1 MVIAMRR
8 FLISVL
14 LIAVLPGL
22 AQTPPGLIPQ
32 QRPVLAVT
40 PFVDASGSGLLSV
53 EGGLADMLEEK
64 LQQTGHPVIPHQAL
78 ESWLAGQGVWERTPA
93 AFAQAAAAMGADYL
107 VLGTLEA
114 LYTTR
119 VSLSLGFFTVEGVS
133 ATARVCLAVYVP
145 ATGEQLAR
153 LEAEGIGRGKATAS
167 FRFFFSLPWDV
178 CLGGL
183 RTSKSTY
190 LYGEPVIIGY
200 LDPTPPSTFYVTVQ
214 EAMPPSPVWISPNQ
228 PSSAADPCA
237 SWTWN
242 QWFGATHADP
252 GLYTVSLYEVGN
264 PVPIATANFQI
275 SPEPAGWSLELQ
287 VGTPE
292 FSGTAWSQAISAAL
306 DELVSNLPSV
316 WEGR

>member
-1 MVIAMRR
+1 MAR
-8 FLISVL
+8 FMISVFL
-14 LIAVLPGL
+14 LAGLAGL
-22 AQTPPGLIPQ
+22 AQTPQGLVPQ
-32 QRPVLAVT
+32 QRPLLAVA

-53 EGGLADMLEEK
+53 EGGLADMLAGK
-64 LQQTGHPVIPHQAL
+64 LQQAGHGVIPHQAL
-78 ESWLAGQGVWERTPA
+78 ESWLVGQGVWERTPA

-114 LYTTR
+114 LHTTR

-133 ATARVCLAVYVP
+133 ATARVCLAVYAP

-153 LEAEGIGRGKATAS
+153 LEAEGTGRGEATAS
-167 FRFFFSLPWDV
+167 FRFFLSLPWDV

-200 LDPTPPSTFYVTVQ
+200 LDPTPPGTFYVTIQ
-214 EAMPPSPVWISPNQ
+214 EALPPSPVWSSPNRS
-228 PSSAADPCA
+228 SSAADPCV

-252 GLYTVSLYEVGN
+252 GLYTVSLYEAGN

-275 SPEPAGWSLELQ
+275 SSDPAAWSIELQ

-292 FSGTAWSQAISAAL
+292 FSGTAWNQAISAAL
-306 DELVSNLPSV
+306 DELVSNLPSI
-316 WEGR
+316 WEER

>member
-1 MVIAMRR
+1 MAR
-8 FLISVL
+8 FMISVFL
-14 LIAVLPGL
+14 LAGLAGL
-22 AQTPPGLIPQ
+22 AQTPQGLVPQ
-32 QRPVLAVT
+32 QRPLLAVA

-53 EGGLADMLEEK
+53 EGGLADMLAGK
-64 LQQTGHPVIPHQAL
+64 LQQAGYGVIPHQAL
-78 ESWLAGQGVWERTPA
+78 ESWLVGQGVWERTPA

-114 LYTTR
+114 LHTTR

-133 ATARVCLAVYVP
+133 ATARVCLAVYAP

-153 LEAEGIGRGKATAS
+153 LEAEGTGRGEATAS
-167 FRFFFSLPWDV
+167 FRFFLSLPWDV

-200 LDPTPPSTFYVTVQ
+200 LDPTPPGTFYVTIQ
-214 EAMPPSPVWISPNQ
+214 EALPPSPVWSSPNRS
-228 PSSAADPCA
+228 SSAADPCV

-252 GLYTVSLYEVGN
+252 GLYMVRLYEAGN

-275 SPEPAGWSLELQ
+275 SSDPAAWSIELQ

-292 FSGTAWSQAISAAL
+292 FSGTAWNQAISAAL
-306 DELVSNLPSV
+306 DELVSNLPSI
-316 WEGR
+316 WEER

>member
-1 MVIAMRR
+1 M
-8 FLISVL
+8 ISVFL
-14 LIAVLPGL
+14 LAGLAGL
-22 AQTPPGLIPQ
+22 AQTPQGLVPQ
-32 QRPVLAVT
+32 QRPLLAVA

-53 EGGLADMLEEK
+53 EGGLADMLAGK
-64 LQQTGHPVIPHQAL
+64 LQQAGHGVIPHQAL
-78 ESWLAGQGVWERTPA
+78 ESWLVGQGVWERTPA

-114 LYTTR
+114 LHTTR

-133 ATARVCLAVYVP
+133 ATARVCLAVYAP

-153 LEAEGIGRGKATAS
+153 LEAEGTGRGEATAS
-167 FRFFFSLPWDV
+167 FRFFLSLPWDV

-200 LDPTPPSTFYVTVQ
+200 LDPTPPGTFYVTIQ
-214 EAMPPSPVWISPNQ
+214 EALPPSPVWSSPNRS
-228 PSSAADPCA
+228 SSAADPCV

-252 GLYTVSLYEVGN
+252 GLYTVSLYEAGN

-275 SPEPAGWSLELQ
+275 SSDPAAWSIELQ

-292 FSGTAWSQAISAAL
+292 FSGTAWNQAISAAL
-306 DELVSNLPSV
+306 DELVSNLPSI
-316 WEGR
+316 WEER